1 MNSSWTGTGRARAM
15 SVMNIT
21 APLRTPTSSRSF
33 VAEQRS
39 A

>member
-1 MNSSWTGTGRARAM
+1 MNSSWTGTGRARAK

-21 APLRTPTSSRSF
+21 APSDTDEHRSF
-33 VAEQRS
+33 GPEQRS